1 MKFKGQIKVR
11 CRKPADD
18 AEWLR
23 MRCALWPE
31 VSAEEHRKEMSA
43 WLARADAVVLVAPRA
58 GGRGLA
64 GFIEVGARSL
74 ADGCATSPVAYL
86 EGWHVDADARRQG
99 AGTALVQA
107 AEAWGREQGYREF
120 ASDAEL
126 ENVESQRAHEALGF
140 QEVERAVLYLKKL

>member
-1 MKFKGQIKVR
+1 
-11 CRKPADD
+11 
-18 AEWLR
+18 
-23 MRCALWPE
+23 
-31 VSAEEHRKEMSA
+31 MSA